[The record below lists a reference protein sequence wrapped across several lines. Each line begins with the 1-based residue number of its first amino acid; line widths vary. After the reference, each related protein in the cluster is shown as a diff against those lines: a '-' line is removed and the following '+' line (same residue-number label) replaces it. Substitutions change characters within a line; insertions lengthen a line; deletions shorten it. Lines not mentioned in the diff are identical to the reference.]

1 VKFDKNI
8 KEAMDVLYEI
18 SGDEET
24 VMLADMRD
32 KALRDEQSRL
42 KGAEKEGENKKAISI
57 AKRMLEKGDSIE
69 DVVDRTELSIEEIE
83 ELIGK

>member
-18 SGDEET
+18 SEDEET
-24 VMLADMRD
+24 LMLADMRD
-32 KALRDEQSRL
+32 KALRDEQSML

-57 AKRMLEKGDSIE
+57 AKRMLEKGDFIE
-69 DVVDRTELSIEEIE
+69 DVVDGTELSIEETE